1 MTPCASSP
9 SEPLPSMSGALLH
22 IEEKLKR
29 ADEVIAQL
37 ESEVDQFLNDPS
49 GPGREL
55 FDYTPE
61 SAAVFRQRHADRTV
75 PPRLSVL
82 AGEVFHEQRSS
93 LNYLVDALIR
103 RDGGTPTRQT
113 QFPIVEDEPVGKRFR
128 TYLNQIAGI
137 TNHKVCGKLWQLQP
151 WRARGDRTVDH
162 WLWKLSELNNQDKHS
177 SLILHVTVVDAR
189 VRYKSTWADSDIEGE
204 VDSIDDGSAIAE
216 GTLEIFGQKMQRT
229 NVRRRLV
236 TSVALPWVGI
246 PRHGSYDLGGA
257 LRAITSGVRSLI
269 GEFAPF
275 LHEDAARPRPS
286 L

>member
-1 MTPCASSP
+1 
-9 SEPLPSMSGALLH
+9 MSLALVH

-29 ADEVIAQL
+29 ANEVIAQL
-37 ESEVDQFLNDPS
+37 ESEVAQFLDDSS

-61 SAAVFRQRHADRTV
+61 SAAVFQQRHADRTV

-93 LNYLVDALIR
+93 LNHLVDALIR

-113 QFPIVEDEPVGKRFR
+113 QFPIAKDEPVGKTLK
-128 TYLNQIAGI
+128 TYLKQIAGI
-137 TNHKVCGKLWQLQP
+137 NNNRVCEKLWQLQP
-151 WRARGDRTVDH
+151 WQAPGDRTVDH

-177 SLILHVTVVDAR
+177 SLILHVTVIEAR
-189 VRYKSTWADSDIEGE
+189 ISYKSTWADSDIEGAI
-204 VDSIDDGSAIAE
+204 DSIDDGSEIAK
-216 GTLEIFGQKMQRT
+216 GTLEIFGQQMQRT

-236 TSVALPWVGI
+236 ARVELPWAGI
-246 PRHGSYDLGGA
+246 PRRGSYDLGGA
-257 LRAITSGVRSLI
+257 LRDITREVRLLI

-275 LHEDAARPRPS
+275 LNDDAAQPRPS